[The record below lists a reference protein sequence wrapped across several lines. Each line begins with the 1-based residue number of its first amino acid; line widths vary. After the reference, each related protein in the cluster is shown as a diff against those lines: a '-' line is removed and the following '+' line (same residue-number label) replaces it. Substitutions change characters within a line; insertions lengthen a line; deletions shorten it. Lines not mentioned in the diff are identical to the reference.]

1 MRVKYMHM
9 QQHFYMDF
17 FRNKSQIYMS
27 TQLTRT
33 LKDFLACHRSAV
45 YVFKK
50 NLNEFCLQDHELECG
65 GSSFHFDAVQNFVK
79 CQ

>member
-1 MRVKYMHM
+1 
-9 QQHFYMDF
+9 
-17 FRNKSQIYMS
+17 MS

>member
-1 MRVKYMHM
+1 
-9 QQHFYMDF
+9 
-17 FRNKSQIYMS
+17 MS

-65 GSSFHFDAVQNFVK
+65 ALTRYNFVICQRLVSFFLKVQND
-79 CQ
+79 